1 MPVYDAYDFLSLVIS
16 RQDIIAEGIL
26 PLESKM
32 VLGGQSFLGKTK
44 LITQIALEIASGTPA
59 LGLFNIDRP
68 YKTLL
73 IQQELG
79 EGAFHDRFVPAMGTI
94 YNLQPGFLTI
104 VNVFNLQVDDANGRA
119 NLTRLLQAFHPE
131 VLIFDPLYKIHT
143 QDEDKASQMQ
153 RVFNILDDIIRDFH
167 LSVIIVHH
175 RKKAHID
182 PRGREIDL
190 GLSDLRGSGQI
201 SIWADSVLMLSKHPA
216 SKTDE
221 LILSFDLRHGQVD
234 PVILTPI
241 DNTFT
246 FSARPQGQPTGADE
260 QAIISILNATSRGV
274 ADYQSL
280 LAGVKA
286 KTLHSESYIRR
297 ALSSLKKKALIAEA
311 GQGRSKR
318 QIFLLAP
325 PRDQWFLL
333 DSGK

>member
-1 MPVYDAYDFLSLVIS
+1 
-16 RQDIIAEGIL
+16 
-26 PLESKM
+26 
-32 VLGGQSFLGKTK
+32 
-44 LITQIALEIASGTPA
+44 
-59 LGLFNIDRP
+59 
-68 YKTLL
+68 
-73 IQQELG
+73 
-79 EGAFHDRFVPAMGTI
+79 MGTI

-104 VNVFNLQVDDANGRA
+104 VNVFNLQVDDTNGRA

-216 SKTDE
+216 SKTGE

-246 FSARPQGQPTGADE
+246 FSAQPQGQPTGADE

-297 ALSSLKKKALIAEA
+297 ALSSLKKKALVAEA
-311 GQGRSKR
+311 GQGRSRR
-318 QIFLLAP
+318 QIFLLTP
-325 PRDQWFLL
+325 PRDEWFLL
-333 DSGK
+333 DSGE